1 VEEVI
6 FSGPGATVEKCI
18 RHGVSIFDCNR
29 TDDILDDISSKPP
42 RGTPNEGGWTHA
54 SMRPIAWWTNVTAK
68 HQPIMLIVAAW
79 ALLVLPLVFLRG
91 FNSDD
96 GVAVTIA
103 RTAIEDGSWLTPH
116 MFNVRFVER
125 PTLLSWIIAA
135 ISLPFGIPTQLTARL
150 PIILSVLGGA
160 LLIFGFLK
168 PRVSL
173 PAAVF
178 GAVLFLACPLVL
190 RYYVTV
196 TADLPLAV
204 VLFAA
209 FVLWWNAAEKHQLT
223 ITRWVVIGLV
233 LAVAG
238 LLKGPQPVGYFALG
252 VGTFVL
258 LTRRWAQ
265 IPGLILA
272 GVVCATPLIAWYAS
286 MYQPGDTGTWAVF
299 MRFNPGGQLSSP
311 LRAAVSLFLHT
322 APAALIAATLLAVH
336 ARPGSL
342 RSDPALIWALTCYAL
357 VCTLV
362 VLAWPGGAATRYF
375 FPAVLPI
382 CVLGGIGFDVLAS
395 RRPAFS
401 ASMLI
406 ATLTILAYGLVFAT
420 VAAPLL
426 PQKFRSAQIDG
437 RQIAEAVR
445 AAPGPI
451 YRTGPTGLNEL
462 LYVPARISNV
472 SFKDLPSIKGPG
484 WFALPAAEAAAIM
497 EKRKDLSVAL
507 SFGDEMQWQLLR
519 LGP

>member
-1 VEEVI
+1 MDACLQAPHRVVDERYGET
-6 FSGPGATVEKCI
+6 SPDHAD
-18 RHGVSIFDCNR
+18 RH
-29 TDDILDDISSKPP
+29 
-42 RGTPNEGGWTHA
+42 
-54 SMRPIAWWTNVTAK
+54 SMAV
-68 HQPIMLIVAAW
+68 
-79 ALLVLPLVFLRG
+79 LVLPLVFLRG

-103 RTAIEDGSWLTPH
+103 RTAIENGDWLTPH

-135 ISLPFGIPTQLTARL
+135 ISLPFGIPTQVTARL

-168 PRVSL
+168 PRVSQ

-178 GAVLFLACPLVL
+178 GALLFLACPLVL

-272 GVVCATPLIAWYAS
+272 GVVCATPMLAWYAS
-286 MYQPGDTGTWAVF
+286 
-299 MRFNPGGQLSSP
+299 S
-311 LRAAVSLFLHT
+311 
-322 APAALIAATLLAVH
+322 I
-336 ARPGSL
+336 
-342 RSDPALIWALTCYAL
+342 
-357 VCTLV
+357 
-362 VLAWPGGAATRYF
+362 
-375 FPAVLPI
+375 
-382 CVLGGIGFDVLAS
+382 S
-395 RRPAFS
+395 RE
-401 ASMLI
+401 I
-406 ATLTILAYGLVFAT
+406 
-420 VAAPLL
+420 
-426 PQKFRSAQIDG
+426 
-437 RQIAEAVR
+437 
-445 AAPGPI
+445 PGPG
-451 YRTGPTGLNEL
+451 RCSCDSTQGDSCR
-462 LYVPARISNV
+462 ARCGRRAHC
-472 SFKDLPSIKGPG
+472 FCTQHP
-484 WFALPAAEAAAIM
+484 
-497 EKRKDLSVAL
+497 R
-507 SFGDEMQWQLLR
+507 R
-519 LGP
+519 